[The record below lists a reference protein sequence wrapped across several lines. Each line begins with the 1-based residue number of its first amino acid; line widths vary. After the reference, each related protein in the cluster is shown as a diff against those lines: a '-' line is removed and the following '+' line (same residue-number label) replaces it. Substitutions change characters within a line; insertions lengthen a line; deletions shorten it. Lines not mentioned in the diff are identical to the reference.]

1 MLEDQDSV
9 SYTHWT
15 LSQVSL
21 RYGDLLVCDLSIL
34 DQPLLFLLQLLS
46 WTGYVLREIKGRD
59 PTISKHNYLLS
70 NSHPHLKTW

>member
-15 LSQVSL
+15 LSQVSW
-21 RYGDLLVCDLSIL
+21 RYGDLSLCHLAIL

-46 WTGYVLREIKGRD
+46 WTGYVLREIKVRF
-59 PTISKHNYLLS
+59 TF
-70 NSHPHLKTW
+70 LKYKADYNQKYFQYFTS